1 MSALFVIAVCA
12 ICFAI
17 VVARRRTV
25 AVYLV
30 ALQSVMLGVYA
41 LVHGFGESGA
51 LLVGGVLLAG
61 KGVLLPL
68 GLAWVIRRAQ
78 EPRMI
83 PGELPP
89 LVRLIGVAVITFAA
103 VEIVPS
109 LGLDSR
115 AADQGAVVLILLGI
129 AIAVSRRSAVFQ
141 AIGFL
146 VAENGVYLAALSVPE
161 GLPAVVEI
169 GVLFDLVI
177 IISVAAM
184 FTTRIH
190 AEFGTG
196 DTSLLKDLRD

>member
-1 MSALFVIAVCA
+1 MSALFVIAVSA
-12 ICFAI
+12 ISFAI
-17 VVARRRTV
+17 VVAKRRTV
-25 AVYLV
+25 AVFLV
-30 ALQSVMLGVYA
+30 AAQSVLLGIYA
-41 LVHGFGESGA
+41 LVHGHGEPGA

-68 GLAWVIRRAQ
+68 GLTWIIRRTR
-78 EPRMI
+78 EPRLI

-89 LVRLIGVAVITFAA
+89 LVRLIGVAVVTLAA
-103 VEIVPS
+103 VELVPS

-115 AADQGAVVLILLGI
+115 VADQAAVALVLLGI
-129 AIAVSRRSAVFQ
+129 ATAVFRRSAVFQ

-161 GLPAVVEI
+161 GLPAIVEI

-177 IISVAAM
+177 VIAVAAM

-190 AEFGTG
+190 DEFGTG
-196 DTSLLKDLRD
+196 DTSLLKDLHD